1 MPKFYEIKG
10 RVAITGNP
18 MSDAKI
24 LRQFETELDAL
35 SEKFKEAGGTLDMRI
50 ATEKEKGDKSTTPGT
65 PPAPEVIVEDSMLE
79 SDNPRHRRAAE

>member
-1 MPKFYEIKG
+1 MPKYYEIKG

-24 LRQFETELDAL
+24 LRQFEVELDAL

-50 ATEKEKGDKSTTPGT
+50 AREKEKGEKTVTP
-65 PPAPEVIVEDSMLE
+65 AAVVQ
-79 SDNPRHRRAAE
+79 RRAAE

>member
-1 MPKFYEIKG
+1 MPKYYEIKG

-35 SEKFKEAGGTLDMRI
+35 SKKFAEAGGTLDMRI
-50 ATEKEKGDKSTTPGT
+50 ATEKEKGDKPATPS
-65 PPAPEVIVEDSMLE
+65 AVVQ
-79 SDNPRHRRAAE
+79 RRAAE